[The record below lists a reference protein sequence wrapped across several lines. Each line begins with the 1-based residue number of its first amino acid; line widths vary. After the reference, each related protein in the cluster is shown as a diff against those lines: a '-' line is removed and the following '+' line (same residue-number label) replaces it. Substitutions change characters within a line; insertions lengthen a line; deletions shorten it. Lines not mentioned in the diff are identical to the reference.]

1 VTIAVRMEETNRSAL
16 DYYLLP
22 QIDMAADR
30 LQLAEENGLS
40 LDAYRFEDLEF
51 LFGMAA
57 RTELTEAA

>member
-1 VTIAVRMEETNRSAL
+1 
-16 DYYLLP
+16 
-22 QIDMAADR
+22 MAADR